1 MKHSF
6 TVCGALAAVGAL
18 VLTGCSSAE
27 NSSAGASGESVTV
40 QNCGVDVTFNKTPER
55 MVLLKSAAVPAL
67 HDLGV
72 LDQVVARAGAYPD
85 AYYDQETR
93 DELKKV
99 PMLSDDLDAG
109 GHLNISKDTVIAQ
122 QPDLVLGEVD
132 NLDRA
137 SLSQLGIPLIE
148 EPAMCKSG
156 APEHQSFDAIYD
168 QLETYGTIFNKKD
181 RADAAI
187 SDLKNRVDAVKKQV
201 GDGDGRTAAVLYPTV
216 GGGTTYAYGS
226 KSMAEPQLEAAGFK
240 NVFGDVDQRVFEVTG
255 EELINRNPDV
265 LILLY
270 SEGDEQAVADAV
282 KNLPGAQS
290 ITAVRDNQMLVQL
303 MNFTEPA
310 TPLAVDGLER
320 IVERFYQ

>member
-1 MKHSF
+1 MNNSLKIFSA
-6 TVCGALAAVGAL
+6 VAASGL
-18 VLTGCSSAE
+18 LLLTGCAQGQTSAASSE
-27 NSSAGASGESVTV
+27 NSITV

-55 MVLLKSAAVPAL
+55 MVILKSAAVPAL

-72 LDQVVARAGAYPD
+72 MDKVAARAGAYPD
-85 AYYDQETR
+85 EYYDQATR
-93 DELKKV
+93 DELSKI
-99 PMLSDDLDAG
+99 PMLSDDLDAS
-109 GHLNISKDTVIAQ
+109 GHLNISKDAVISQ

-156 APEHQSFDAIYD
+156 APEHQSFESIYD
-168 QLETYGTIFNKKD
+168 QLETYGTIFDRKD
-181 RADAAI
+181 RAETAI
-187 SDLKNRVDAVKKQV
+187 SDLKNRVEAVKERV

-216 GGGTTYAYGS
+216 GSGTTYAYGT

-240 NVFGDVDQRVFEVTG
+240 NVFEDVDQRVFEVTS
-255 EELINRNPDV
+255 EDLINRNPDV

-270 SEGDEQAVADAV
+270 SEGDPQAVADAV
-282 KNLPGAQS
+282 KNLPGADS
-290 ITAVRDNQMLVQL
+290 MTAVRDDQVMVQL

-310 TPLAVDGLER
+310 TPLAVDGLEK
-320 IVERFYQ
+320 IAERFYQ

>member
-1 MKHSF
+1 MNNSLKIFSA
-6 TVCGALAAVGAL
+6 VAASGL
-18 VLTGCSSAE
+18 LLLTGCAQGQTSAASSE
-27 NSSAGASGESVTV
+27 NSITV

-55 MVLLKSAAVPAL
+55 MVILKSAAVPAL

-72 LDQVVARAGAYPD
+72 MDKVAARAGAYPD
-85 AYYDQETR
+85 EYYDQATR
-93 DELKKV
+93 DELSKI
-99 PMLSDDLDAG
+99 PMLSDDLDAS
-109 GHLNISKDTVIAQ
+109 GHLNISKDAVISQ

-156 APEHQSFDAIYD
+156 APEHQSFESIYD
-168 QLETYGTIFNKKD
+168 QLETYGTIFDRED
-181 RADAAI
+181 RAETAI
-187 SDLKNRVDAVKKQV
+187 SDLKNRVEAVKERV

-216 GGGTTYAYGS
+216 GGGTTYAYGT

-240 NVFGDVDQRVFEVTG
+240 NVFDDVDQRVFEVTS
-255 EELINRNPDV
+255 EDLINRNPDV

-270 SEGDEQAVADAV
+270 SEGDPQAVADAV
-282 KNLPGAQS
+282 KNLPGADS
-290 ITAVRDNQMLVQL
+290 MTAVRDDQVMVQL

-310 TPLAVDGLER
+310 TPLAVDGLEK
-320 IVERFYQ
+320 IAERFYQ

>member
-1 MKHSF
+1 MNNSLKIFSA
-6 TVCGALAAVGAL
+6 VAASGL
-18 VLTGCSSAE
+18 LLLTGCAQGQTSAASSE
-27 NSSAGASGESVTV
+27 NSITV

-55 MVLLKSAAVPAL
+55 MVILKSAAVPAL

-72 LDQVVARAGAYPD
+72 MDKVAARAGAYPD
-85 AYYDQETR
+85 EYYDQATR
-93 DELKKV
+93 DELSKI
-99 PMLSDDLDAG
+99 PMLSDDLDAS
-109 GHLNISKDTVIAQ
+109 GHLNISKDAVISQ

-156 APEHQSFDAIYD
+156 APEHQSFESIYD
-168 QLETYGTIFNKKD
+168 QLETYGTIFDRED
-181 RADAAI
+181 RAETAI
-187 SDLKNRVDAVKKQV
+187 SDLKNRVEAVKERV

-216 GGGTTYAYGS
+216 GGGTTYAYGT

-240 NVFGDVDQRVFEVTG
+240 NVFDNVDQRVFEVTS
-255 EELINRNPDV
+255 EDLINRNPDV

-270 SEGDEQAVADAV
+270 SEGDPQAVADAV
-282 KNLPGAQS
+282 KNLPGADS
-290 ITAVRDNQMLVQL
+290 MTAVRDDQVMVQL

-310 TPLAVDGLER
+310 TPLAVDGLEK
-320 IVERFYQ
+320 IAERFYQ